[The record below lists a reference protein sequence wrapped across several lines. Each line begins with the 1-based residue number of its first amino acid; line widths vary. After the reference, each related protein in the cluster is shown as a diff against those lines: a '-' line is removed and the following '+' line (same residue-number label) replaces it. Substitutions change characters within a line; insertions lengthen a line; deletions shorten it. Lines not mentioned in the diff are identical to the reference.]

1 MSNIRP
7 PTAEDMAKMGARV
20 EALEEWAGTMRLRMF
35 RDAPMTVLETEE
47 QARARERERAK
58 VPVTVEVEITD
69 EASAR
74 LRELTPSGWGTKAL
88 MYHLLMR
95 WAYGGAGVRRAM
107 LGEE

>member
-1 MSNIRP
+1 MSEIRP

-35 RDAPMTVLETEE
+35 RDAPMTVLETEDE
-47 QARARERERAK
+47 ARARGRAK

-74 LRELTPSGWGTKAL
+74 LRELTPSGWGPKAL

>member
-1 MSNIRP
+1 MNEIRP

-47 QARARERERAK
+47 QARRREK
-58 VPVTVEVEITD
+58 D
-69 EASAR
+69 EATMTLTVVIGAADDDR
-74 LRELTPSGWGTKAL
+74 LIASLPKGMNAVGLLR
-88 MYHLLMR
+88 HLLMR

-107 LGEE
+107 LGEEG